1 MITQNREDY
10 LRAIFRLNEFLDEQ
24 EGEIVKSIDVV
35 QFLKVSKPAVSEMLK
50 KLKKEGYIEM
60 TPYSKIVLTRKG
72 FQAAEKITYKRRVAE
87 VFLKEVLN
95 FKGEKLYEE
104 AHKLEH
110 SMSDEV
116 AKRMADFLKNP
127 EFCPCGHEIPNLT

>member
-10 LRAIFRLNEFLDEQ
+10 LRAIFCLNEQGAET
-24 EGEIVKSIDVV
+24 IKSINIV

-50 KLKKEGYIEM
+50 KLKKQGYVEM
-60 TPYSKIVLTRKG
+60 TPYSKIALTRKG
-72 FQAAEKITYKRRVAE
+72 LEVAKKITYKHRVME
-87 VFLKEVLN
+87 VFLKEILE
-95 FKGEKLYEE
+95 FKGNKLHEE

-116 AKRMADFLKNP
+116 AKRMANLLKDPNL
-127 EFCPCGHEIPNLT
+127 CPCGHKIPKI